1 MPTPPGQL
9 AKWERIRGRGAVA
22 FVLVYGVLAWG
33 GLFGLLFPLVFT
45 AAMGQLD
52 RIGRAYA
59 LTIPLALIGGVV
71 WGSAMWFVAERK
83 YQALKLQTQ
92 DPTPPGTD

>member
-1 MPTPPGQL
+1 
-9 AKWERIRGRGAVA
+9 
-22 FVLVYGVLAWG
+22 
-33 GLFGLLFPLVFT
+33 LFPLVFT